1 MSENLLKV
9 IDASLALMEVQQRYM
24 QLAQKAQLEG
34 RDVRADEL
42 DELQQANA
50 ARRAQWDDLT
60 R

>member
-24 QLAQKAQLEG
+24 QLAQKAHLEG